1 MCFRCIYRKF
11 NFVVRFINE
20 NECKTNECA
29 AYASLYKYKNCNARA
44 RCIRFVPSTIRIT
57 NYLIGFCIWKL
68 FFILILFCFFF
79 SSSFLCLSYA
89 SVASLSDGGSTT
101 KILIAHEN
109 TRIISGDIILHTT
122 MAMEIMGRR
131 KNSCAYAWFGHWHLL
146 GNWKETKEKITSR
159 LFMG

>member
-79 SSSFLCLSYA
+79 LFLFSVSLVRIGRFSFGWWIDNKNINRTRKHTDYIRRYYFTHHDGYGNHGKAEKFMRLCLIWTLA
-89 SVASLSDGGSTT
+89 SARKLKRD
-101 KILIAHEN
+101 K
-109 TRIISGDIILHTT
+109 
-122 MAMEIMGRR
+122 R
-131 KNSCAYAWFGHWHLL
+131 KNYF
-146 GNWKETKEKITSR
+146 
-159 LFMG
+159 